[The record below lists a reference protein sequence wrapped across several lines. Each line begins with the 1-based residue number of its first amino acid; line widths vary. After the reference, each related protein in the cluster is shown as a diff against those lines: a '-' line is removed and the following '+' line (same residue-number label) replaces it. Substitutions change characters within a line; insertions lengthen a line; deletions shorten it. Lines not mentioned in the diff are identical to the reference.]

1 MKLWLDTQLL
11 LRAAAHPR
19 RLPAAVRKSSNVT
32 QHESLFS
39 AASFLP
45 ISLKISLGRA
55 DFRVEPRGLR
65 CGLMESGH
73 VERTVTRE
81 HSGGVV
87 ALPDL
92 HRDALDR
99 LPIAQATCKGITL
112 VTADAVVGQ
121 YPGQIRRV

>member
-1 MKLWLDTQLL
+1 
-11 LRAAAHPR
+11 
-19 RLPAAVRKSSNVT
+19 
-32 QHESLFS
+32 LFS

-45 ISLKISLGRA
+45 ISMKNSLGRA

-65 CGLMESGH
+65 CGLME
-73 VERTVTRE
+73 
-81 HSGGVV
+81 
-87 ALPDL
+87 
-92 HRDALDR
+92 RDAFDR